1 MSTRIIR
8 VYMKRIVTRFI
19 PSLKINVVYK
29 IGKNAQNNFELID
42 EADPNDM
49 WFHLKDVSSCH
60 VIACLKN
67 IQYTTRDD
75 ELPNFYDIDFDKLD
89 KKEKQQIITQGGL
102 LCKQYSKLKSAK
114 NVDIVYAKIEDVH
127 KTDVPGS
134 VLTYKSKLIVI

>member
-1 MSTRIIR
+1 MLSIIKID
-8 VYMKRIVTRFI
+8 MKRVVTRFI

-29 IGKNAQNNFELID
+29 IGKDAQNNFELID
-42 EADPNDM
+42 AADNNEL
-49 WFHLKDVSSCH
+49 WFHLKGVSSCH

-75 ELPNFYDIDFDKLD
+75 ELPNFYDINFDTLE
-89 KKEKQQIITQGGL
+89 KKEKQQIITQGAL

-134 VLTYKSKLIVI
+134 VFTYKSKVIVV

>member
-1 MSTRIIR
+1 MLSIIKID
-8 VYMKRIVTRFI
+8 MKRVVTRFI

-29 IGKNAQNNFELID
+29 IGKDAQNNFELID
-42 EADPNDM
+42 KADQNDI

-67 IQYTTRDD
+67 IQYTTSDD
-75 ELPNFYDIDFDKLD
+75 ELPNFYDINFDTLD
-89 KKEKQQIITQGGL
+89 KKEKQQIITQGAL

-114 NVDIVYAKIEDVH
+114 NVNIVYAKIEDVY

-134 VLTYKSKLIVI
+134 VFTYKSKVIVV

>member
-1 MSTRIIR
+1 MLSIIKID
-8 VYMKRIVTRFI
+8 MKRVVTRFI

-29 IGKNAQNNFELID
+29 IGKDAQNNFELID
-42 EADPNDM
+42 KAHQNDI

-75 ELPNFYDIDFDKLD
+75 ELPNFYDINFDTLD
-89 KKEKQQIITQGGL
+89 KKEKQQIITQGAL

-114 NVDIVYAKIEDVH
+114 NVNIVYAKIEDVY

-134 VLTYKSKLIVI
+134 VFTYKSKVIVV

>member
-1 MSTRIIR
+1 MLSIIKID
-8 VYMKRIVTRFI
+8 MKRVVTRFI

-29 IGKNAQNNFELID
+29 IGKDAQNNFELID
-42 EADPNDM
+42 AADNNDV
-49 WFHLKDVSSCH
+49 WFHLKGVSSCH

-75 ELPNFYDIDFDKLD
+75 ELPNFYDINFDTLE
-89 KKEKQQIITQGGL
+89 KKEKQQIITQGAL

-134 VLTYKSKLIVI
+134 VFTYKSKVIVV

>member
-1 MSTRIIR
+1 MLSIIKID
-8 VYMKRIVTRFI
+8 MKRVVTRFI

-29 IGKNAQNNFELID
+29 IGKDAQNNFELID
-42 EADPNDM
+42 KADQNDI

-75 ELPNFYDIDFDKLD
+75 ELPNFYDIKFDTLD
-89 KKEKQQIITQGGL
+89 KKEKQQIITQGAL

-114 NVDIVYAKIEDVH
+114 NVNIVYAKIEDVH

-134 VLTYKSKLIVI
+134 VFTYKSKVIVV